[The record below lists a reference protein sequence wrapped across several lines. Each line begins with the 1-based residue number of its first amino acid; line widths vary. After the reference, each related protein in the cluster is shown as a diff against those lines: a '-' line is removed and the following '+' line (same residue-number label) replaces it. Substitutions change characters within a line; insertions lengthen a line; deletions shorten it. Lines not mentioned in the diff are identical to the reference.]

1 MSTEN
6 YSLGGFYAHK
16 VDAKSRVSIPSDWRM
31 EIGVGVLRLLVSHNE
46 KLPCLKVL
54 TVAEFEKMQ
63 HDINTDEDMS
73 AAERRLMVGMLFERC
88 TKTQINEQGK
98 LSIPKALLEHP
109 GSATGEEIALCG
121 RGNYFEILSLG
132 NHEKLTA
139 VSTERMAAL
148 NEKLGIF

>member
-1 MSTEN
+1 M
-6 YSLGGFYAHK
+6 
-16 VDAKSRVSIPSDWRM
+16 DAKCRVSIPSDWRM
-31 EIGVGVLRLLVSHNE
+31 EIGGGVLRLLVSHNE

-73 AAERRLMVGMLFERC
+73 AAERRLMIGMLFERC

-109 GSATGEEIALCG
+109 EVNTGEEIALCG
-121 RGNYFEILSLG
+121 RGNYFEILSLE
-132 NHEKLTA
+132 NHKQLTA